1 MLALK
6 QSRPEQVLNKLNG
19 EWDRLKERLRRGAF
33 DAEDVLAPPR
43 ILQKKAEVLMRMGRF
58 EEARE
63 NFSRS
68 LEQLVR
74 LG

>member
-1 MLALK
+1 MN
-6 QSRPEQVLNKLNG
+6 RLNG
-19 EWDRLKERLRRGAF
+19 EWDRLKERLRRGNFNAV
-33 DAEDVLAPPR
+33 DVLAPSR
-43 ILQKKAEVLMRMGRF
+43 ILQKKAEMLMKMGRF